1 MNLLSQKQLKELER
15 EIKEIFDDFYLS
27 LEQVLPYQE
36 KQAKL
41 NSLKQRVEN
50 WIKKLK
56 RALSRNGEE
65 INLLIPPADVLEL
78 SDQYKILL
86 DLPGVG
92 KDELQVLVKDQELY
106 IKAKKT
112 FAKLGSK
119 EEFIAQESGPGEY
132 FRKLQLPDEI
142 DQEKIQAQL
151 KNGVLEIILPKKAPS
166 QVRTVEVF
174 PA

>member
-1 MNLLSQKQLKELER
+1 
-15 EIKEIFDDFYLS
+15 
-27 LEQVLPYQE
+27 
-36 KQAKL
+36 
-41 NSLKQRVEN
+41 
-50 WIKKLK
+50 
-56 RALSRNGEE
+56 
-65 INLLIPPADVLEL
+65 LLIPPADVLEL

-92 KDELQVLVKDQELY
+92 KDELQVLVKNQELY

-112 FAKLGSK
+112 FAKLSSK